1 MHVRSSLV
9 IAAIAGIG
17 LCALSLGASA
27 FSRAGM
33 PVRCEAYVMD
43 ADVQSN
49 VTVDC
54 ETADGVSFTEV
65 PAGKYLFI
73 TDIQLTRRLGAQ
85 TQFLADVRAWASTGF
100 INNIV
105 FNVDYSMTPNGVM
118 EHFQTPMLIVPPGG
132 HLATFHFA
140 ASGGHVLQLSGILTD
155 SLVGDPDMF
164 KDGFESVA
172 RGLLEQLGRLY
183 G

>member
-1 MHVRSSLV
+1 MFQTSRFASVL
-9 IAAIAGIG
+9 IAACS
-17 LCALSLGASA
+17 LCAISTPSSA

-33 PVRCEAYVMD
+33 PVRCEINVSEAETD
-43 ADVQSN
+43 AN

-54 ETADGVSFTEV
+54 ETADGVAFTNV
-65 PAGKYLFI
+65 PAGKYFFV
-73 TDIQLTRRLGAQ
+73 TDILVQRRVSSQ
-85 TQFLADVRAWASTGF
+85 TALAVSVRAWAPTGF
-100 INNIV
+100 INSVYI
-105 FNVDYSMTPNGVM
+105 NVNYNTHPYGVM

-132 HLATFHFA
+132 HLGTYAG
-140 ASGGHVLQLSGILTD
+140 SGSSHIVQVSGILTD

-172 RGLLEQLGRLY
+172 RGFVATLERIY